1 MLKIYHNNRC
11 SKSRAALQYLND
23 KDLDIEIVEY
33 LKNPL
38 TESEFKALLNK
49 LHIPA
54 SDLIR
59 TQEDIFKK
67 EFKGLNLTEEEWI
80 KILLKHPKLM
90 KRPIVETQLK
100 AIWAVPA
107 DEIETL
113 L

>member
-23 KDLDIEIVEY
+23 KGLEVEILEY
-33 LKNPL
+33 LKTPL
-38 TESEFKALLNK
+38 NTEDFKALLNK
-49 LHIPA
+49 LHISA
-54 SDLIR
+54 FELIR
-59 TQEDIFKK
+59 TQEEIYKK
-67 EFKGLNLTEEEWI
+67 DFKGLNLTEEEWI
-80 KILLKHPKLM
+80 KILLEHPKLM

-107 DEIETL
+107 EEIETL